1 MYLFKWINTI
11 IGVEYAVLMTYTN
24 NMDDRKKRID
34 ELERDKQEVRA
45 SLDTLLENFGESLY
59 SRTKDMQVNF
69 DDIGHY
75 KEYLNNI
82 AATNTA
88 IGKVEEKNRRYR
100 ELEDT
105 IDFKEREEKER
116 LREVALIYRKLGK
129 ALLENSAYNDF
140 TFTFREQADA
150 LSSKLESLE
159 NRIMEIE
166 AKEGGNVFTW
176 IGKSAQGLVLKSF
189 LSKAQES
196 QEQLYHNVGERYSN
210 RERES
215 SGKEEGGAIGGAEG
229 DTKGDIASLKSE
241 IDKMLEVS
249 RAAMSEL
256 SSLKDERRMISA
268 GFGIDGNPQK
278 QIQNLKNR
286 INEIRDNLRNLYRT
300 FGAQAAGIM
309 DAEILPERKYF
320 IDTIVTAE
328 DSEIIGR
335 AVKMNQTVIEY
346 ETTIGKLTASL
357 AIDEENAKI
366 EKFQRSI
373 EDKNNRIDDL
383 KRSINDLEE
392 NVRDSQAYIQEL
404 RKQL

>member
-1 MYLFKWINTI
+1 MAYTI
-11 IGVEYAVLMTYTN
+11 I
-24 NMDDRKKRID
+24 MDDRKKRIS
-34 ELERDKQEVRA
+34 ELEREKQEARA

-159 NRIMEIE
+159 NRIMELE

-210 RERES
+210 REKEP
-215 SGKEEGGAIGGAEG
+215 SGREEGA
-229 DTKGDIASLKSE
+229 TVGDIASLKSE
-241 IDKMLEVS
+241 IDKTLEVS

-268 GFGIDGNPQK
+268 GFGLDGNPQK

-328 DSEIIGR
+328 DGEIIGR

-346 ETTIGKLTASL
+346 ETNIGKLTASL

-366 EKFQRSI
+366 EKFKRSI
-373 EDKNNRIDDL
+373 EDKNNRIDEL
-383 KRSINDLEE
+383 KKAIDDLEE

>member
-1 MYLFKWINTI
+1 MHLFKGINTI
-11 IGVEYAVLMTYTN
+11 YGVEYAVLMAYTII
-24 NMDDRKKRID
+24 MDDRKKRID
-34 ELERDKQEVRA
+34 ELEREKQEARA
-45 SLDTLLENFGESLY
+45 ALDTLLENFGESLY

-88 IGKVEEKNRRYR
+88 IGKVEEKNRRYK

-140 TFTFREQADA
+140 TFSFREQADA

-159 NRIMEIE
+159 NRIMELE

-196 QEQLYHNVGERYSN
+196 QEQLYHNVGERYIN
-210 RERES
+210 RES
-215 SGKEEGGAIGGAEG
+215 SGKEDGAV
-229 DTKGDIASLKSE
+229 GDIASLKSE

-249 RAAMSEL
+249 RAAMGEL

-328 DSEIIGR
+328 DGEIIGR

-346 ETTIGKLTASL
+346 ETNISKLSASL
-357 AIDEENAKI
+357 SIDEENAKI
-366 EKFQRSI
+366 EKYQRSI
-373 EDKNNRIDDL
+373 EDKNSRIDEL
-383 KRSINDLEE
+383 KRAIDDLEE

-404 RKQL
+404 KKKL

>member
-1 MYLFKWINTI
+1 
-11 IGVEYAVLMTYTN
+11 
-24 NMDDRKKRID
+24 MDDRKKRID
-34 ELERDKQEVRA
+34 ELEREKQEARA
-45 SLDTLLENFGESLY
+45 ALDTLLENFGESLY

-82 AATNTA
+82 TATNTA
-88 IGKVEEKNRRYR
+88 IGKVEEKNRRFK

-129 ALLENSAYNDF
+129 ALLENSAYSDF
-140 TFTFREQADA
+140 TSTFREQADA

-159 NRIMEIE
+159 NRIMELE

-196 QEQLYHNVGERYSN
+196 QEQLYHNVGERYIN
-210 RERES
+210 RDS
-215 SGKEEGGAIGGAEG
+215 SGENVTEGE
-229 DTKGDIASLKSE
+229 IASLKGE
-241 IDKMLEVS
+241 IDRMLEVS

-328 DSEIIGR
+328 DGEIIGR
-335 AVKMNQTVIEY
+335 AVKMNQTVIEF
-346 ETTIGKLTASL
+346 ETNIGKLTASL

-366 EKFQRSI
+366 EKYQRSI
-373 EDKNNRIDDL
+373 EDKNNRIDEL
-383 KRSINDLEE
+383 KRAIDDLEE

>member
-1 MYLFKWINTI
+1 
-11 IGVEYAVLMTYTN
+11 
-24 NMDDRKKRID
+24 MDERKKRID
-34 ELERDKQEVRA
+34 ELEKEKQDIRI

-69 DDIGHY
+69 DDIEHY
-75 KEYLNNI
+75 KDYLNNI

-88 IGKVEEKNRRYR
+88 IGKVEEKNRRFK

-105 IDFKEREEKER
+105 IEFKEREEKER
-116 LREVALIYRKLGK
+116 LREAAVIYRKLGK
-129 ALLENSAYNDF
+129 ALLENNAYNDF
-140 TFTFREQADA
+140 TSVFREQADA

-159 NRIMEIE
+159 NRIMELE
-166 AKEGGNVFTW
+166 VKDGGNVFTW

-196 QEQLYHNVGERYSN
+196 QEQLYHNVGERYS
-210 RERES
+210 ERES
-215 SGKEEGGAIGGAEG
+215 NEQEDGEV
-229 DTKGDIASLKSE
+229 ASLKGE
-241 IDKMLEVS
+241 IDKLLEVS
-249 RAAMSEL
+249 RAAMDEL
-256 SSLKDERRMISA
+256 SALKDERRMISA
-268 GFGIDGNPQK
+268 GFGIEGNPQK

-286 INEIRDNLRNLYRT
+286 ITEIRENLRNLYRT

-328 DSEIIGR
+328 DAEIIGR
-335 AVKMNQTVIEY
+335 AVKMNQTIIEF

-357 AIDEENAKI
+357 AIDEENTKI

-373 EDKNNRIDDL
+373 EEKNNRIEEL
-383 KRSINDLEE
+383 KKAIDDLEE
-392 NVRDSQAYIQEL
+392 SVRDSQAYIQEL